1 MDRTFQYE
9 ARPGSLTLS
18 LVTLAGLI
26 LLAAQ
31 LWPIIPGYVLLIF
44 IPALL
49 VSIAQLVITPVYRL
63 RLSDESL
70 RIEAGTRAQDLPM
83 QGIAYLR
90 VEDRAARPEAVI
102 VLDDGS
108 EVEMPQL
115 ALPDPLVL
123 IREATNRGIPV
134 RHA

>member
-1 MDRTFQYE
+1 
-9 ARPGSLTLS
+9 
-18 LVTLAGLI
+18 
-26 LLAAQ
+26 
-31 LWPIIPGYVLLIF
+31 
-44 IPALL
+44 
-49 VSIAQLVITPVYRL
+49 
-63 RLSDESL
+63 
-70 RIEAGTRAQDLPM
+70 M

>member
-63 RLSDESL
+63 RLSDETL

>member
-31 LWPIIPGYVLLIF
+31 LWPIVPGYVLLIF